1 MSNCTLVV
9 ARDPYDI
16 ATEDPHPSIELE
28 VDLLDASSLQRLM
41 DVTRLA
47 PSSVSPDRVIVI
59 RRLDRCDR
67 RLQRRI
73 KSLLDVDA
81 RCERPRRFA
90 FIVERTG
97 TIDPSIVSRCRIVRV
112 PTTESAHLVPPVA
125 FRECLLRFFKGPGLA
140 SGAQRLASDSLKF
153 HIPMAWTMR
162 WTVAILVHAYDDA
175 TARAAAGFAAACDVD
190 ACAGGYRLKLQYLCL
205 ERFFLSVHQ
214 HIYTYEVRLHGP
226 G

>member
-1 MSNCTLVV
+1 MSNCTLVI
-9 ARDPYDI
+9 ARGPYDVASI
-16 ATEDPHPSIELE
+16 SSLASETPPSVELD
-28 VDLLDASSLQRLM
+28 VDLLDAPSLQRLT
-41 DVTRLA
+41 DVTSLA
-47 PSSVSPDRVIVI
+47 PSYSSSSASPDRVIVL
-59 RRLDRCDR
+59 RQLDRCDR

-81 RCERPRRFA
+81 RCDRPRRFA
-90 FIVERTG
+90 FVVERTG
-97 TIDPSIVSRCRIVRV
+97 TIDPSIISRCRIVRV
-112 PTTESAHLVPPVA
+112 PTTESARLEKPPAA
-125 FRECLLRFFKGPGLA
+125 FRECLLRFLKGHA

-162 WTVAILVHAYDDA
+162 WTITVLVDAYDDA

-214 HIYTYEVRLHGP
+214 HIYRE
-226 G
+226 